1 MSIKHP
7 MDVFLSYN
15 RFDNVVVGII
25 MTNYK
30 VNKQFIKK
38 WNFKLEQKIP
48 FTIFYYTI
56 LMVYIECRSVFIIL
70 LRCII
75 MPIFLFKHFY
85 LITLIPTLV

>member
-38 WNFKLEQKIP
+38 
-48 FTIFYYTI
+48 
-56 LMVYIECRSVFIIL
+56 
-70 LRCII
+70 
-75 MPIFLFKHFY
+75 
-85 LITLIPTLV
+85 